1 MEYTITLYCD
11 NTGANF
17 LANNFESRRTKHLD
31 IKHLFLR
38 DLIVDKVIRTKFVKS
53 DNNKA
58 DPFTKNVSEK
68 IFLRLYDYLKSSETD
83 DDNVIGYDINFVLK
97 ESNSVICVQLNSP
110 LSDELIYGTH

>member
-1 MEYTITLYCD
+1 MEYPITLYCY

-17 LANNFESRRTKHLD
+17 LANNFESRRTKHLY

-110 LSDELIYGTH
+110 LSYKLIYGTH

>member
-1 MEYTITLYCD
+1 ME
-11 NTGANF
+11 NF
-17 LANNFESRRTKHLD
+17 LSNNFEYIRTKNLD

-38 DLIVDKVIRTKFVKS
+38 DLIVDKVIRTKYVKS

-97 ESNSVICVQLNSP
+97 KTNSVICVQLNSP